1 MQLVKTVSVLALA
14 AGAVVAMPADIE
26 NAGLAKRQWW
36 GGNRFWER
44 PNPSAEITV
53 TGYAPEPTGGS
64 WYTEASTT
72 TTSTTTSTSTSTS
85 TTTTDEV
92 SATPAADFS
101 FGGYNRPSQDF
112 TPTDTPS
119 EAPST
124 PSPTSAPETPASS
137 ASAPAATSASSSDSS
152 LYDYM
157 SVVSEW
163 RAAGGLPALTQ
174 DSTLEANALK
184 TSTNSVGGLIHELN
198 PGTLAQV
205 LAPGTPTNFESVYVG
220 GWLCEIPTLP
230 GLNGICATEAQGWDH
245 SDGETGHALI
255 LTSTSYTKIGCS
267 LALSTGV
274 WACDL
279 A

>member
-14 AGAVVAMPADIE
+14 TGAVVAMPANVE

-36 GGNRFWER
+36 GGNRFWQR
-44 PNPSAEITV
+44 PNPTAEITV
-53 TGYAPEPTGGS
+53 TGYAPEPTGG
-64 WYTEASTT
+64 WYSEAPTST
-72 TTSTTTSTSTSTS
+72 TTSTTTAAPTTS
-85 TTTTDEV
+85 TTSDVVV
-92 SATPAADFS
+92 SATPATDS
-101 FGGYNRPSQDF
+101 NFGGFYNRPSQDF
-112 TPTDTPS
+112 TPT

-124 PSPTSAPETPASS
+124 PTSAPETPASS
-137 ASAPAATSASSSDSS
+137 ASAPAATSASSDSS

-157 SVVSEW
+157 SVVSKW

-174 DSTLEANALK
+174 DSQLEANAMK
-184 TSTNSVGGLIHELN
+184 TSTDSVGGLIHELN
-198 PGTLAQV
+198 PGTMAQV
-205 LAPGTPTNFESVYVG
+205 LAPGTPDNFESVYVG

-245 SDGETGHALI
+245 SNGETGHAEI
-255 LTSTSYTKIGCS
+255 LTSTSYSKIGCA